1 MDILKPSENRSIQ
14 RAEGFAKKL
23 NEKEFHKELKDIIS
37 VGLQRYKD
45 KYIQNNNQDV
55 PFVLYEKYSR
65 RDVSFLMDCGK
76 DLSSTMY
83 GMKKINDDV
92 FIFVTYHKEIFCWDT
107 QIGRGIDSSYTQDVM
122 KAYRKHLMVKKSD
135 AETTFYYMGQFDIVE
150 VKPAK
155 KLDNKGKERDIAKF
169 RVKMRHAVRD
179 DLLQYL
185 ESNVD

>member
-1 MDILKPSENRSIQ
+1 MLFLEFDLNVLQSLVLHQCRSHLLLYNTGFKNIKEKTEDDGKEYIDGKPDY
-14 RAEGFAKKL
+14 A
-23 NEKEFHKELKDIIS
+23 
-37 VGLQRYKD
+37 
-45 KYIQNNNQDV
+45 
-55 PFVLYEKYSR
+55 
-65 RDVSFLMDCGK
+65 
-76 DLSSTMY
+76 
-83 GMKKINDDV
+83 DV
-92 FIFVTYHKEIFCWDT
+92 FEDNQIFCWDT

-135 AETTFYYMGQFDIVE
+135 VETTFYYMGQFDIVE

>member
-1 MDILKPSENRSIQ
+1 
-14 RAEGFAKKL
+14 
-23 NEKEFHKELKDIIS
+23 
-37 VGLQRYKD
+37 
-45 KYIQNNNQDV
+45 
-55 PFVLYEKYSR
+55 
-65 RDVSFLMDCGK
+65 MDCSK

-92 FIFVTYHKEIFCWDT
+92 FIFVTYHKEKTEDDGKEYIDGKPDYADVFEDNQIFCWDT
-107 QIGRGIDSSYTQDVM
+107 QIGRGIDSSYTQNVM

>member
-1 MDILKPSENRSIQ
+1 MFETVYILGEIEGHDGGGSDKNTKYDEIIPRLVSIEN
-14 RAEGFAKKL
+14 
-23 NEKEFHKELKDIIS
+23 
-37 VGLQRYKD
+37 
-45 KYIQNNNQDV
+45 
-55 PFVLYEKYSR
+55 
-65 RDVSFLMDCGK
+65 
-76 DLSSTMY
+76 
-83 GMKKINDDV
+83 NDDV
-92 FIFVTYHKEIFCWDT
+92 FIFVTYHKEKTEDDGKEYIDGKPDYADMFEDNQIFCWDT

-185 ESNVD
+185 ESNID